1 MQHISNTIGVL
12 ATGGTIAGTAA
23 SAVEEVDY
31 RAGAVPVDELMA
43 TLPAPSPAVLLLEQ
57 VAQIDS
63 KDADGAFWL
72 HLAARCRHWL
82 NQPEITG
89 LVIPHGTDTLE
100 ETAYFLSRVLPAAK
114 PVVLTCAMRPA
125 SAHAPDGPRNLL
137 DAIHLAID
145 PHATGVLA
153 VCAGDVH
160 AAADVQKVH
169 TSRLNAFASGDAGP
183 LAQFSNGRLIWRGNC
198 PSAQAQQS
206 LFAIEKIASA
216 GQLPGV
222 EIVMNHAG
230 ATGAVVRA
238 LVQTGVQGLVVAGTG
253 NGTLSRDLEAALVD
267 AQAAG
272 VRVLRASRCVWGD
285 VRPPAGDPFEP
296 SLGLSAA
303 KARIALMLN
312 LLG

>member
-1 MQHISNTIGVL
+1 MQHIRNTIGVL
-12 ATGGTIAGTAA
+12 ATGGTIAGTAG
-23 SAVEEVDY
+23 SAAEEADYWAGTVAVDQL
-31 RAGAVPVDELMA
+31 VT
-43 TLPAPSPAVLLLEQ
+43 TLPAPPPALLVLEQ

-82 NQPEITG
+82 DQSEITG

-100 ETAYFLSRVLPAAK
+100 ETAYFLSRVLPTTK
-114 PVVLTCAMRPA
+114 PVVLTCAMRLA

-137 DAIHLAID
+137 DAIHLATD

-160 AAADVQKVH
+160 SAFNVQKVH

-183 LAQFSNGRLIWRGNC
+183 LAQFSDRRLIWQRNC
-198 PSAQAQQS
+198 PSALIQQP
-206 LFAIEKIASA
+206 LFALEKIASA
-216 GQLPGV
+216 VQLPRV

-230 ATGAVVRA
+230 ATGLVVRA
-238 LVQTGVQGLVVAGTG
+238 LVQTGVHGLVAAGTG
-253 NGTLSRDLEAALVD
+253 NGTLSRALEAALID

-272 VRVLRASRCVWGD
+272 VRVMRASRCALGD
-285 VRPPAGDPFEP
+285 VRPSAGDPFEP
-296 SLGLSAA
+296 SLGLSAV
-303 KARIALMLN
+303 KARIALMLD